1 MKEKLLRKI
10 RERDACI
17 GIVGLGRVGLTT
29 ASIFANAG
37 FCVIG
42 SDVKKDVVD
51 LVLSG
56 RSHIKEPKLDGLVK
70 KAVRKGKL
78 RPTTDTLEA
87 AKEADI
93 EMICVQT
100 PLTNEN
106 KSDPTPIEKACESI
120 VAGLSKG
127 KLVIVESTV
136 SPGTTKNK
144 IAKILESG
152 SRLKCGED
160 FWLAHCPERIAV
172 GRAVQDFM
180 ANTRIIGGYDIN
192 SAMIAAELFRT
203 VTKGEIIMTDCTSA
217 EVAKLAEN
225 AYRYVNIAFANELA
239 LACEHIC
246 VDITEAIK
254 LANTH
259 PRVNIHEP
267 GCGVGGPCLPKDT
280 YMLLRSAREEGF
292 KSKIIESS
300 RKINE
305 YMPEHTVKLLIKAQR
320 ESGKRIQQVNATV
333 LGSAYRGEIDDAR
346 NSPAEEIVRKLMN
359 LGVNV
364 TVYDPYS
371 DESFG
376 ARRAKDIFKAAKG
389 ADYLIIVTDHEMFK
403 ELNLKT
409 MKSLMNENPTII
421 DGRRVLDAKKAA
433 KYGFKYVGIGY
444 CARRIQ
450 K

>member
-10 RERDACI
+10 RQRDACI
-17 GIVGLGRVGLTT
+17 GIIGLGRVGLTT
-29 ASIFANAG
+29 AAIFADAG
-37 FCVIG
+37 FCVTG
-42 SDVKKDVVD
+42 SDVKKDVVN

-56 RSHIKEPKLDGLVK
+56 RSHIKEPRLDGLVK

-78 RPTTDTLEA
+78 RPTTDTLKA

-93 EMICVQT
+93 IMICVQT
-100 PLTNEN
+100 PLTNE
-106 KSDPTPIEKACESI
+106 KPDSTPIEKACDSI

-144 IAKILESG
+144 IAKTLESG

-160 FWLAHCPERIAV
+160 FWLVYCPERIAV
-172 GRAVQDFM
+172 GRAMQDFM
-180 ANTRIIGGYDIN
+180 ANTRIVGGYDIE

-239 LACEHIC
+239 LTCEHIC
-246 VDITEAIK
+246 VDVMDAIR

-259 PRVNIHEP
+259 PRVNIHKP

-280 YMLLRSAREEGF
+280 YMLLRSAREKGF

-300 RKINE
+300 RKTNE
-305 YMPEHTVKLLIKAQR
+305 YMPKHTVKFLVETQKK
-320 ESGKRIQQVNATV
+320 SGKRIQQVSVAV
-333 LGSAYRGEIDDAR
+333 LGSTYRGEIDDAR
-346 NSPAEEIVRKLMN
+346 NSPAEEIVHELMN

-364 TVYDPYS
+364 TGYDPYS
-371 DESFG
+371 EESFG
-376 ARRAKDIFKAAKG
+376 ARRAEDILEAAKG
-389 ADYLIIVTDHEMFK
+389 ADYLIIVTDHAMFK
-403 ELNLKT
+403 ELDLKT
-409 MKSLMNENPTII
+409 IKSLMNENPTII

-433 KYGFKYVGIGY
+433 KYGFKYFGIGY
-444 CARRIQ
+444 CARPMR